1 MRIVE
6 ACQRAW
12 RRITFRS
19 DLENQQKAT
28 PRGEGSPKKGKS
40 AKGQPGKKITFLEMP

>member
-12 RRITFRS
+12 RRMILRS
-19 DLENQQKAT
+19 DLENHQKST
-28 PRGEGSPKKGKS
+28 PRDEGSPKKGKS